1 MSESALR
8 AMKQKTFFEHFRPT
22 SEDKPKHEQLRDALV
37 DAIEQGFWKEGAR
50 LPTEAQLTELT
61 PFSLGTVQR
70 AIRSLVNEG
79 VVQRKRGIGTFVIP
93 TDRRIGGP
101 WFWRYLNK
109 EESGFETMTTRVVE
123 RKKVDAAQ
131 ACSPFM
137 RPDPQADYLQIDRIV
152 QAGDLSF
159 VSRYFVDCAR
169 FPLFI
174 KSPLSTLNG
183 ANFGGLIRKVYR
195 VKSDTISRTL
205 KCAPLPD
212 FVSRLLKR
220 KQGELGIHLEIVGQT
235 VAGNFI
241 FYNQLYLPPSDTKM
255 FFQHPGF

>member
-1 MSESALR
+1 MTKNALR
-8 AMKQKTFFEHFRPT
+8 AMEQRTFFEHFRPS

-37 DAIEQGFWKEGAR
+37 DAIEHGYWEEGAQ

-79 VVQRKRGIGTFVIP
+79 VVQRKRGTGTFVIP
-93 TDRRIGGP
+93 TDRRIMGP
-101 WFWRYLNK
+101 WFWRYLTI

-123 RKKVDAAQ
+123 RKRVDASQ
-131 ACSPFM
+131 ACSPLM
-137 RPDPQADYLQIDRIV
+137 RPDPKADYLQIDRIV
-152 QAGDLSF
+152 QAGNLSF
-159 VSRYFVDCAR
+159 VSRYFVDCER

-174 KSPLSTLNG
+174 ESPLASLNG

-220 KQGELGIHLEIVGQT
+220 DPGELGIHLEIIGQSAT
-235 VAGNFI
+235 GDSI
-241 FYNQLYLPPSDTKM
+241 FYNQLYLPPSDAKM
-255 FFQHPGF
+255 FFQHSGF